1 MTVQRIKGERGL
13 YNSNDDDDDDENDD
27 DDDDY
32 DNSNKQTF
40 CFNT

>member
-13 YNSNDDDDDDENDD
+13 YNSNDDDDENDD

>member
-13 YNSNDDDDDDENDD
+13 YNSNDDDDDENDD

>member
-13 YNSNDDDDDDENDD
+13 YNSDDDDDDDD
-27 DDDDY
+27 DVDDD
-32 DNSNKQTF
+32 NNNKQTF

>member
-13 YNSNDDDDDDENDD
+13 YNSDDDDENDD